1 MWNEQQNK
9 ILTITLQA
17 LRELNSIVQSEK
29 RSADK
34 VLQLKMT
41 LMFFQEKLADENN
54 FFFEQKIFTP
64 VPSEESQVIEENVF
78 YGFYFQSFLN

>member
-9 ILTITLQA
+9 LFLITLQA
-17 LRELNSIVQSEK
+17 LRELNSIVQAEK
-29 RSADK
+29 RSTDK

-41 LMFFQEKLADENN
+41 LMFFHEKLVEENN

-64 VPSEESQVIEENVF
+64 VTDAEKQVIEENVYF
-78 YGFYFQSFLN
+78 GFYFQNYLN